1 VSHLDGFDLASL
13 RARVGSLDQLA
24 RVERVVEDDGPGRGA
39 RRVRLV
45 DSAGLDVDVHVDRC
59 LDLGAASYRG
69 VPLAWR
75 SPAGHVAPGLV
86 GPGTDGWLRSFAGG
100 LLATCG
106 LDTFGTPSEDDGQE
120 LSLHGRIG
128 ATPAAELATWARVVD
143 GDYELGVSGVV
154 RQSSLFGADLALQ
167 RRITTRMGSG
177 RLLLEDTV
185 TNDGFSPAPH
195 MLLYHCNLGWPLIDQ
210 GAEIDVPGAR
220 TSPRDDAAAAGLD
233 TWSRPGPPQ
242 QGFREQVFRHDL
254 PATDVAGVR
263 VRNPRLGLELQIEV
277 SAGTLPH
284 LYQWTMTGTGTY
296 VVGLEPA
303 NCAGIDGRRAAREA
317 GALVILEPGESRSYR
332 VAVTVRPTA

>member
-1 VSHLDGFDLASL
+1 MSHLDGFDLPAL
-13 RARVGSLDQLA
+13 RSRVGSLDQLA

-75 SPAGHVAPGLV
+75 SPAGYVAPGLV
-86 GPGTDGWLRSFAGG
+86 GPGTEGWLRSFAGG
-100 LLATCG
+100 LLTTCG
-106 LDTFGTPSEDDGQE
+106 LDTFGAPSEDDGQE
-120 LSLHGRIG
+120 FPLHGRIG
-128 ATPAAELATWARVVD
+128 ATPAAEVSTWARVVD

-154 RQSSLFGADLALQ
+154 RQSRLFGADLVLR

-185 TNDGFSPAPH
+185 TNDGFSPTPH
-195 MLLYHCNLGWPLIDQ
+195 MMLYHCNLGWPLLDQ

-220 TSPRDDAAAAGLD
+220 TSPRDEAAARGMD

-242 QGFREQVFRHDL
+242 QDFGEQVFRHDL
-254 PATDVAGVR
+254 PATEVAVAT

-277 SAGTLPH
+277 SADTLPH
-284 LYQWTMTGTGTY
+284 LYQWTMTGMGTY
-296 VVGLEPA
+296 ALGLEPA
-303 NCAGIDGRRAAREA
+303 NCGGIEGRRAARDA
-317 GALVILEPGESRSYR
+317 GVLVSLDAGESRHYR
-332 VAVTVRPTA
+332 VAVTVRPTV